1 MAITDQAQTSKNEEM
16 SDGTSA
22 VGMQVQKRDG
32 SKQTVDVNKIV
43 RAVER
48 CSS

>member
-1 MAITDQAQTSKNEEM
+1 MAITDQAEAGTKEDIG
-16 SDGTSA
+16 DGTA
-22 VGMQVQKRDG
+22 ATGMQVQKRDG

-48 CSS
+48 CST